1 MTGRRTPLLPL
12 ALTCTTAVAA
22 AQAPTFSTRLDV
34 VRVDVLVTD
43 RNRVVRGLGPA
54 DFEIRDND
62 VLQQVDL
69 VSFEA
74 LPLNVILALDASA
87 SVSGERLEHLR
98 DAGRTLLDRLA
109 RADRAALLTF
119 SHLVALRQDLTTQ
132 VERVRAALDAVEP
145 SGGTAL
151 ADGTYAALTLA
162 EEDAGRDLLIVFSDG
177 VDTSSWLTA
186 DRVLG
191 AVRRADLVI
200 SGVWVRGTGE
210 PDFLRAAT
218 ALSGG
223 TLLEAESS
231 RDLGALFVRILDE
244 FRQRYVVS
252 YSPRGV
258 PSDGWHRLDVRVR
271 GRRASVR
278 ARAGYQGGS

>member
-87 SVSGERLEHLR
+87 SVSGERLEP
-98 DAGRTLLDRLA
+98 AGRRPTLLDRLA
-109 RADRAALLTF
+109 RADRPSDQPPPPA
-119 SHLVALRQDLTTQ
+119 DLAGN
-132 VERVRAALDAVEP
+132 ERGRAAPMP
-145 SGGTAL
+145 SNRRAAPRSPTAPMRPN
-151 ADGTYAALTLA
+151 AA
-162 EEDAGRDLLIVFSDG
+162 EEDAGRI
-177 VDTSSWLTA
+177 
-186 DRVLG
+186 R
-191 AVRRADLVI
+191 
-200 SGVWVRGTGE
+200 
-210 PDFLRAAT
+210 
-218 ALSGG
+218 
-223 TLLEAESS
+223 
-231 RDLGALFVRILDE
+231 
-244 FRQRYVVS
+244 
-252 YSPRGV
+252 
-258 PSDGWHRLDVRVR
+258 
-271 GRRASVR
+271 
-278 ARAGYQGGS
+278 

>member
-1 MTGRRTPLLPL
+1 MTRRRTPLLLL
-12 ALTCTTAVAA
+12 ALTGTTAVAA
-22 AQAPTFSTRLDV
+22 SQAPTFSTRLDV

-109 RADRAALLTF
+109 GADRAALLTF
-119 SHLVALRQDLTTQ
+119 SHLVALRQDLTPQ

-151 ADGTYAALTLA
+151 VDGTYAALTLA

-177 VDTSSWLTA
+177 VDTSSWLIA
-186 DRVLG
+186 GRVLD

-200 SGVWVRGTGE
+200 YGVLVRGTGG

-218 ALSGG
+218 DLSGG
-223 TLLEAESS
+223 RLLEAESS
-231 RDLGALFVRILDE
+231 RDLGALFASILDE

-258 PSDGWHRLDVRVR
+258 PGDGWHRLDVRIR

-278 ARAGYQGGS
+278 ARTGYQGGA